1 MPLHSL
7 LFSSRQETSCPLIQA
22 LQELELSVEHSAE
35 IFAAIKELTSRSFD
49 LIVAD
54 LDEGPEAEFL
64 LKTAR
69 ELRINRNAFVLA
81 VASNTRNSEGP
92 YSRAE
97 LVLAKPL
104 IPEQIKYSLLGCDRF
119 LVAYMQ
125 GGAEHARFATQPTTA
140 LERKPSTSILMP
152 ALNRRAPVPRQ

>member
-1 MPLHSL
+1 MALQSL
-7 LFSSRQETSCPLIQA
+7 LFSSRQETSRPLIQA
-22 LQELELSVEHSAE
+22 LLELELGVEHSTE

-69 ELRINRNAFVLA
+69 ELRINKNAFVLA
-81 VASNTRNSEGP
+81 VASKAANVSGP
-92 YSRAE
+92 YNRAD

-119 LVAYMQ
+119 LAAYMRA
-125 GGAEHARFATQPTTA
+125 GAEKGDSAAKPTTA
-140 LERKPSTSILMP
+140 PQPKAVSALVS
-152 ALNRRAPVPRQ
+152 ALNQRTSAPR

>member
-1 MPLHSL
+1 MALQSL
-7 LFSSRQETSCPLIQA
+7 LFSSRQETSRPLIQA
-22 LQELELSVEHSAE
+22 LLELELGVEHSAE

-69 ELRINRNAFVLA
+69 ELRINKDAFVLA
-81 VASNTRNSEGP
+81 VASKATNVLGP
-92 YSRAE
+92 YTRAD
-97 LVLAKPL
+97 LMLAKPL

-119 LVAYMQ
+119 LVAYMRA
-125 GGAEHARFATQPTTA
+125 GADKGDSGTKPRAASQPKATSA
-140 LERKPSTSILMP
+140 LVSPLNQRTS
-152 ALNRRAPVPRQ
+152 VPR